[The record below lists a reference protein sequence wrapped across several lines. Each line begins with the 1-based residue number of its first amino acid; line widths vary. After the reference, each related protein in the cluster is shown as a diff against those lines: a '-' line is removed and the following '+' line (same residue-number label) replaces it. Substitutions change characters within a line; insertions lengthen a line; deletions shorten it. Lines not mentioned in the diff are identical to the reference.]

1 MMVPKGFD
9 YSQMFVTAEVGPQC
23 VVGEDFE
30 IGQNYLFNLIPAEG
44 RTST

>member
-9 YSQMFVTAEVGPQC
+9 YSQMFVTAEVGPQS

-30 IGQNYLFNLIPAEG
+30 IGQDYLFYLMPAEC